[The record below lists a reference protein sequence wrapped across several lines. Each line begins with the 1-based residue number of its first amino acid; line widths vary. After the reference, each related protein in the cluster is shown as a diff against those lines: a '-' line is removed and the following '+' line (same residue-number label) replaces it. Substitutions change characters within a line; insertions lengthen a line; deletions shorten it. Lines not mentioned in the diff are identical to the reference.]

1 MSLTAAVSHFLNCFL
16 SSAQVMH
23 PNQNLEELQSK
34 TAKRRNKRKGRNN
47 GPAQSEVEW
56 ASLTT
61 KSLWQ
66 QIKAD
71 LKAYFDWE
79 CPTPE
84 SLDTTIDHF
93 NLQKI
98 SLLRAFCVKTGIQIL
113 LREYNF
119 ENKNRATFFEE
130 DILNIFPVVKHI
142 NPRVSFVFSFVVS
155 LYSS

>member
-1 MSLTAAVSHFLNCFL
+1 MSLSSAISHFLNCFL
-16 SSAQVMH
+16 SSAQVIH
-23 PNQNLEELQSK
+23 PNLNLEELQSK

-47 GPAQSEVEW
+47 GHQQSEVEW

-71 LKAYFDWE
+71 LKGYFDWE

-84 SLDTTIDHF
+84 SLDITIDHF
-93 NLQKI
+93 HLQKI

-119 ENKNRATFFEE
+119 ENKNRTTFFEE

-142 NPRVSFVFSFVVS
+142 NPRVSFQSN
-155 LYSS
+155 

>member
-1 MSLTAAVSHFLNCFL
+1 M
-16 SSAQVMH
+16 
-23 PNQNLEELQSK
+23 
-34 TAKRRNKRKGRNN
+34 
-47 GPAQSEVEW
+47 EW
-56 ASLTT
+56 ASLTP

-71 LKAYFDWE
+71 LKSYYDWE
-79 CPTPE
+79 TPCPE

-93 NLQKI
+93 HLQKI
-98 SLLRAFCVKTGIQIL
+98 SLLRGFCIKTGIQIL

-142 NPRVSFVFSFVVS
+142 NPRVCNIFVIQRKSLTRLNLLSFRLSMRIISIQRVRVKYNKVI
-155 LYSS
+155 